1 LVDAIGE
8 PATFLLFA
16 VMCVIAFVWIMG
28 KVPETKGK
36 SLEEIQEAWAEHD
49 ESRSE
54 PKDPTLQVDL
64 A

>member
-1 LVDAIGE
+1 
-8 PATFLLFA
+8 
-16 VMCVIAFVWIMG
+16 MIAFLWIMS

-49 ESRSE
+49 EGRSA

>member
-1 LVDAIGE
+1 
-8 PATFLLFA
+8 
-16 VMCVIAFVWIMG
+16 MCVIAFVWIMG

-36 SLEEIQEAWAEHD
+36 SLEEIQDAWAEHD
-49 ESRSE
+49 EERSA